1 MTRSGGG
8 VADQPKSIEWA
19 LATVASTLATGSPRR
34 LVSRDEVEEAV
45 VMIVVGFRELGHEV
59 ILLPGGVWDLT
70 SLAEGEDLAFA
81 RAVMLTILEHHK
93 LEVVWEE

>member
-1 MTRSGGG
+1 
-8 VADQPKSIEWA
+8 
-19 LATVASTLATGSPRR
+19 
-34 LVSRDEVEEAV
+34 
-45 VMIVVGFRELGHEV
+45 MIVVGFRELGHEV